1 MFPGGTHAHRSDKP
15 ETIKYHNHSFM
26 RLKTLMLTALAAG
39 TLLTACQADDIPG
52 PDAKELYTRDFIKKF
67 GAFDPDHDW
76 NMATQAGVTVT
87 SARPADIKVYADVSG
102 VRYLFGTF
110 KGVTGTRTL
119 NVDIP
124 KGTGRLIVKANGR
137 THEVAPGASLTLDSR
152 LMTDPGS
159 TGDGI
164 LTWTHS
170 RPRMFSTTGL
180 NAYIDEVEGLYPEE
194 RVNLDKGHN
203 SFYFVGDGKE
213 HTFYPFYWE
222 SNKYH
227 ALGIYYIPDPASP
240 EKIVMQDLYYTKTG
254 ELKIQDQAACNV
266 EITEGTSFAAGDVH
280 MYGAYEYTLDGWNRE
295 GVFPGL
301 SLASGITLDNPEAE
315 MHEWMVDG
323 ELLFPYDK
331 ICVFNESDAVL
342 MTSHGYISR
351 VRYRDNA
358 FTLSETVLVPYSY
371 PAGFSKPMSGFRD
384 AVEFKA
390 YSSTVNYIAA
400 SGITYSIN
408 PGILYGFYIKAS
420 EQVSSD
426 GDGPFYTVT
435 EEDGKKIYQ
444 PKPLAE
450 QKYKF
455 TVFSQASRNESYVD
469 PEGRNDIIRTHDW
482 SEKEWWEEGNYTN
495 LDRYAYAS
503 WGKVEMGGKKY
514 TAFGFEDWEAEN
526 NSTGPDLNDVVFLF
540 ETGLEPTNVRFE
552 IPEPETPSFM
562 WIIAAE
568 DLGVTDFDFND
579 VVFGVTNPETDEA
592 TGEKTVDIVPL
603 AAGGTLPI
611 YVYYKAGQIGG
622 EFHSWFEGTHAST
635 TAINVG
641 GYSAAPKK
649 PVTISVDKDFTLAHC
664 QGVKD
669 SNMGG
674 FTIKVEKQGSYEGN
688 IITAP
693 DISAGVTEAPQM
705 ICVGTN
711 WYWPKEH
718 VYIGIPYEG
727 FGAWCTAPA
736 ECNDWHNGEN
746 VPDEHK
752 DKIVKHNYAGTS
764 GGDTPDPGPD
774 NPDVPVAPTGD
785 VLNPSAIRHPLY
797 SADSW
802 LIKYELSQEIL
813 TKMAEANSVKL
824 KFYSTDKIS
833 NCEIG
838 TTEYGKELFSNFGG
852 QGLPSEISITAT
864 DFNAI
869 WAKFYGGPEE
879 DFNITATLVIE

>member
-15 ETIKYHNHSFM
+15 ETRKYHNHSFM

-67 GAFDPDHDW
+67 GAFDPNHDW

-119 NVDIP
+119 NVDVP
-124 KGTGRLIVKANGR
+124 KGTDRLIVKANGR

-152 LMTDPGS
+152 LVTEDGTDGVLS
-159 TGDGI
+159 
-164 LTWTHS
+164 WRKS
-170 RPRMFSTTGL
+170 RQRMLPTTGL
-180 NAYIDEVEGLYPEE
+180 DQFIEQYPEE
-194 RVNLDKGHN
+194 EQNLGIGQT
-203 SFYFVGDGKE
+203 SFYFIADGEE
-213 HTFYPFYWE
+213 HTFYPYYWYT
-222 SNKYH
+222 SATH
-227 ALGIYYIPDPASP
+227 ILGIYYLPDPDRP
-240 EKIVMQDLYYTKTG
+240 DEIVMQDLYYTKSG
-254 ELKIQDQAACNV
+254 ELKHSAGACNPKIEPTDYKV
-266 EITEGTSFAAGDVH
+266 GDVH
-280 MYGAYEYTLDGWNRE
+280 MYGATKYTLDDWKAIN
-295 GVFPGL
+295 VFPGL
-301 SLASGITLDNPEAE
+301 EVVSGAVSNPNAQ
-315 MHEWMVDG
+315 MQLWTDAYG
-323 ELLFPYDK
+323 NKLFQDDEIVTYTSE
-331 ICVFNESDAVL
+331 NAVL
-342 MTSHGYISR
+342 KTANGYISR
-351 VRYRDNA
+351 VFFSNYI
-358 FTLSETVLVPYSY
+358 FTLTETVTSPYHSDFT
-371 PAGFSKPMSGFRD
+371 ADESGFEP
-384 AVEFKA
+384 AVATKSYEGA
-390 YSSTVNYIAA
+390 RHIAA
-400 SGITYSIN
+400 TGITYRLKK
-408 PGILYGFYIKAS
+408 GTYYGFYIKVNKS
-420 EQVSSD
+420 
-426 GDGPFYTVT
+426 GTPFFT
-435 EEDGKKIYQ
+435 EEKGEDGIVTAQ
-444 PKPLAE
+444 TPKEE
-450 QKYKF
+450 QDYDF
-455 TVFSQASRNESYVD
+455 VIFSQASRNASYVD
-469 PEGRNDIIRTHDW
+469 SHTDASGNDRNKTIREKTWAD
-482 SEKEWWEEGNYTN
+482 KEWWDETKFSS
-495 LDRYAYAS
+495 LDKTAYAS
-503 WGKVEMGGKKY
+503 WGSVNMGGHSY
-514 TAFGFEDWEAEN
+514 SMFAFEDWDAETN
-526 NSTGPDLNDVVFLF
+526 GTGADLNDLQFVF
-540 ETGLEPTNVRFE
+540 ETGLEPTNVVGELPKPE
-552 IPEPETPSFM
+552 IPSFM

-568 DLGVTDFDFND
+568 DLGITDFDFND
-579 VVFGVTNPETDEA
+579 VVFGVTNPEADEA

-611 YVYYKAGQIGG
+611 YVYYKDEQIGG

-649 PVTISVDKDFTLAHC
+649 PITISVDKDFTLAHC

-693 DISAGVTEAPQM
+693 DISAGVMEAPQM

-727 FGAWCTAPA
+727 FETWCTAPA

-752 DKIVKHNYAGTS
+752 DKIVKHNYGGTS
-764 GGDTPDPGPD
+764 GGGDTPDPGPD
-774 NPDVPVAPTGD
+774 NPDVPVTPTGD
-785 VLNPSAIRHPLY
+785 VLNPSEIRHPLY

-802 LIKYELSQEIL
+802 LIKYELSQKIL